1 MLSLFITFDAT
12 PLDPPSINEFSWG
25 FHKLDEMA
33 MIPILE
39 PEALLCENKKKFSDK
54 MLPAVRIE
62 PSPLMNLYEI
72 VIDINREFYS

>member
-39 PEALLCENKKKFSDK
+39 PEALLCETKKNSVTKCY
-54 MLPAVRIE
+54 
-62 PSPLMNLYEI
+62 PLADLGGGAPGACPPI
-72 VIDINREFYS
+72 CLAS